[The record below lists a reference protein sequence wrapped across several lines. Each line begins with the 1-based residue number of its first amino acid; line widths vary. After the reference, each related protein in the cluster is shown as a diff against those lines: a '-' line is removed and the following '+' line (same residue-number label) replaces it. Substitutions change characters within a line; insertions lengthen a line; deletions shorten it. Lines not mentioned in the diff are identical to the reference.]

1 MSTAVANAYL
11 NAPNQVTPTGS
22 LTTTP
27 TSSYQFTDP
36 ATGQTYNIPNF
47 TTEQKLSTAEQG
59 ILNLG
64 ETSKTN
70 LAQTG
75 ADQSARLDTLLSGN
89 FNPLTSAPAA
99 GDAASLN
106 GRNPAVGFSSGPGP
120 TYGYGGDPTG
130 ADITR
135 TLWPGR

>member
-1 MSTAVANAYL
+1 MSFGKSDPPQPPNPVAVAGAQTSSNVSTAVANAYL

-22 LTTTP
+22 LTTKP

-36 ATGQTYNIPNF
+36 TTGQTYDIPNF
-47 TTEQKLSTAEQG
+47 TTTQTLSPTEQQ

-75 ADQSARLDTLLSGN
+75 ADQSSRLNSLLSGN
-89 FNPLTSAPAA
+89 
-99 GDAASLN
+99 
-106 GRNPAVGFSSGPGP
+106 
-120 TYGYGGDPTG
+120 
-130 ADITR
+130 
-135 TLWPGR
+135 